1 MTCKGPCACGG
12 HSEILTHETNI
23 QICLMKNVIS
33 SANIFCSCRFEVCL
47 FHCCIC
53 IVSSSSD
60 PFDKDVTAKCSSTLY
75 MEGWSRWDFYPLSL
89 WLINNTLTEKC
100 IVLQTQ
106 CGTISTSLNMQ
117 VTPLATCAH
126 FHLVLSL
133 GCAWFCGPF
142 GLVHPVES
150 SRCNYFTVFFISPP
164 HLPITYTRTRS
175 PWGPPLLL
183 CIVLETLLDIAIK
196 RVISI

>member
-1 MTCKGPCACGG
+1 
-12 HSEILTHETNI
+12 
-23 QICLMKNVIS
+23 MKNVLS

-60 PFDKDVTAKCSSTLY
+60 PFDKDVIAKCSSTLY
-75 MEGWSRWDFYPLSL
+75 MEGWNRWDFYPLSL

-126 FHLVLSL
+126 FYLVLSL
-133 GCAWFCGPF
+133 GCAGFCGPF

-150 SRCNYFTVFFISPP
+150 SRCNYFSVLAKQYRLLYFSPTLTY
-164 HLPITYTRTRS
+164 HIHTHMITLGASSSALYCFGKSFRH
-175 PWGPPLLL
+175 
-183 CIVLETLLDIAIK
+183 CY
-196 RVISI
+196 